1 MRARRG
7 GEGEAGSRC
16 ACVNTT
22 RGWLLVVSFLI
33 DDRGVSTC
41 RLVSSLV
48 CVGSGARGFES
59 VFLGTLYDATYCSD
73 FL

>member
-1 MRARRG
+1 MGQRQSGVRARRG

-16 ACVNTT
+16 ACVNIT

-59 VFLGTLYDATYCSD
+59 VFLGTL
-73 FL
+73 